1 VNKPLLAAAAA
12 LALLTSASFA
22 QTAKSKSQPAKPQA
36 PAQQAAATSAA
47 LPSAALQRVQ
57 EIVNGRCA
65 LCHGAEGESASP
77 IFPRLAGQHPEY
89 IAKQLA
95 DFKSGRRK
103 GTMNDQ
109 AAELTDEEMKALGVF
124 FGDKKPKSYTIR
136 EEDLGAVG
144 RYIYHKGNPYSG
156 VASCSS
162 CHGPKGDGTVQ
173 LPRLAGQHAA
183 YLEAQLKEFNKRE
196 RTNDNAVMHA
206 IASKLTELESKA
218 VSLYISGL

>member
-1 VNKPLLAAAAA
+1 MNSALPAAA
-12 LALLTSASFA
+12 LALALLTPAAFA
-22 QTAKSKSQPAKPQA
+22 QTAKSQ
-36 PAQQAAATSAA
+36 QQAANKAPAA
-47 LPSAALQRVQ
+47 NIDLKRAQ
-57 EIVNGRCA
+57 EIVNGRCS

-109 AAELTDEEMKALGVF
+109 AAELTDDEMKALGVF
-124 FGDKKPKSYTIR
+124 FGDKKPKSYTVR
-136 EEDLGAVG
+136 DEDLGAVG
-144 RYIYHKGNPYSG
+144 RFIYHKGNPYSG
-156 VASCSS
+156 VAACAS
-162 CHGPKGDGTVQ
+162 CHGTKGEGTVQ

-183 YLEAQLKEFNKRE
+183 YLEGQLKEFNKRE

-206 IASKLTELESKA
+206 IASKLTELEVKA
-218 VSLYISGL
+218 VSLYLSGL

>member
-1 VNKPLLAAAAA
+1 MHDRILPSVLA
-12 LALLTSASFA
+12 LALLSGGAIA
-22 QTAKSKSQPAKPQA
+22 QATQPA
-36 PAQQAAATSAA
+36 AADVDLKRAE
-47 LPSAALQRVQ
+47 Q
-57 EIVNGRCA
+57 IVGGRCS

-77 IFPRLAGQHPEY
+77 IFPRLAGQHSEY

-109 AAELTDEEMKALGVF
+109 AAELNEAEMRALGVYF
-124 FGDKKPKSYTIR
+124 SMKQPKAYNVADP
-136 EEDLGAVG
+136 DLAAVG

-156 VASCSS
+156 VAACAS
-162 CHGPKGDGTVQ
+162 CHGPSGEGTAQ

-183 YLEAQLKEFNKRE
+183 YIEAQLKEFNKRE

-206 IASKLTELESKA
+206 IAAKLTELEMRS
-218 VSLYISGL
+218 VSVYLSGKQ